1 LILLA
6 VAVLGLFPEGYT
18 SEWYSLLQSRYLN
31 GCSADYLAAGES
43 GVLNGELPM
52 VAIGSLPEIPWSD
65 AHMVDPLASGIW
77 GGGKWNISVGNR
89 SFQDSLSISRIGLMQ
104 NTEDHS
110 RYIFRLDRPLP
121 WGASGNFEILREDTL
136 RLFSAVLNR
145 GSLSMRTMSWEGRN
159 YGWGSVVGWT
169 APRLYARTGFFR
181 LNPGDRRPEVLVG
194 GSTALSSFTFEAG
207 AAASL
212 VDSTVQSRAV
222 AGISS
227 IAGNARFSGYFEY
240 ADEGEGFWGGVTVP
254 VNGIELSAAVSKPA
268 GDKLF
273 QMAALRHPLF
283 NLVGRFDD
291 EIVAAADAEA
301 AMGFFRGKAAASWNF
316 TTDSLSVVSWILVGR
331 DWYRGRFEAGPR
343 ITTGMNSAG
352 EFSETLDA
360 VLGFTLVT
368 FSISTA
374 VEDITDAT
382 NRSWSFGITWS
393 YTDQPPVT
401 PVGETEGGRGN

>member
-6 VAVLGLFPEGYT
+6 AAVLGLFPEGYT
-18 SEWYSLLQSRYLN
+18 SEWYTLLQNRYLN
-31 GCSADYLAAGES
+31 GCSANYLVAGES
-43 GVLNGELPM
+43 GVLAGDLPM

-65 AHMVDPLASGIW
+65 SYMVDPLTSGIW
-77 GGGKWNISVGNR
+77 GGGRWNISVKDR
-89 SFQDSLSISRIGLMQ
+89 SFQDSLSISRIGLVQ

-121 WGASGNFEILREDTL
+121 WGTSGNFEILREDTL
-136 RLFSAVLNR
+136 PLFSAVLSR
-145 GSLSMRTMSWEGRN
+145 GRLNMRTMSWEGRN
-159 YGWGSVVGWT
+159 YGWGSVAGWT
-169 APRLYARTGFFR
+169 SPHLYARTGFFR
-181 LNPGDRRPEVLVG
+181 LNPGDRRPEILAG
-194 GSTALSSFTFEAG
+194 GSTELSPFTFEAG

-227 IAGNARFSGYFEY
+227 SVGDASVAGYFEY
-240 ADEGEGFWGGVTVP
+240 TDDGEGFWGGVSVP
-254 VNGIELSAAVSKPA
+254 LGGTELSAAVSRPA
-268 GDKLF
+268 GDQLF
-273 QMAALRHPLF
+273 QMVALRHPRF
-283 NLVGRFDD
+283 NIVGRFDD

-301 AMGFFRGKAAASWNF
+301 AIGFFRGKAAASWNF
-316 TTDSLSVVSWILVGR
+316 TADSLGVVTWILLGR

-343 ITTGMNSAG
+343 ITAGMNSTG

-368 FSISTA
+368 FSLSTA
-374 VEDITDAT
+374 VEDITDAA